1 MLLLSLIWK
10 EPHYDKLQVSQS
22 AKRLLQCLRLLSV
35 FIEDFVQ
42 FHNSKVGFL
51 ASVRMTWL
59 FRPDA
64 HQTSN
69 IRPYDVIFPSGLL

>member
-1 MLLLSLIWK
+1 MFKVDS
-10 EPHYDKLQVSQS
+10 
-22 AKRLLQCLRLLSV
+22 
-35 FIEDFVQ
+35 VQ

-69 IRPYDVIFPSGLL
+69 IRQDDMVIQFGLSAVNQHPSGLRDLFVWTPIRV